1 MTLSQGDFLHSNR
14 FIFSSQDLDESDSQ
28 SDQNLVMETHHT
40 PSEGLEEDTAE
51 EMEPTVVYYSAVT

>member
-1 MTLSQGDFLHSNR
+1 MTLSQGDFLHSYR
-14 FIFSSQDLDESDSQ
+14 FILSSQDLDESGSE
-28 SDQNLVMETHHT
+28 SDQRLVMETHHT